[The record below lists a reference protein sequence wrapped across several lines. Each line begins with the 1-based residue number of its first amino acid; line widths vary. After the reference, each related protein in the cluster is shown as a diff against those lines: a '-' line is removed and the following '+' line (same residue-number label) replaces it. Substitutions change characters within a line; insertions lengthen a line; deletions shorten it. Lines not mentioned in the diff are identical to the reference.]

1 MLSTKTRALA
11 AASIAFATY
20 LCAPPVYA
28 QDGAPGAV
36 KGSPAEDG
44 GLTYKE
50 YANQGAQAFAAKQ
63 YAQAAEAFERAYEL
77 NPVPNLL
84 YNIGRAR
91 EKLGLFE
98 SANAAY
104 TQFVTQPDVELKAR
118 QDALQRIKTLKEVI
132 ALQKGGEVVDAGEVD
147 REQGDHGLA
156 EAPEMAL
163 DEATSAR
170 IAEALAEAEND
181 RVQPGTPPLRVSP
194 PAEATEA
201 IPTTAYILMGTGA
214 ASLIGSG
221 VFGYLTYAQSTAAD
235 DATTLDA
242 RRDENSTGQSYAY
255 VADGMLV
262 GGVILAGLGT
272 YFWLSSPSD
281 STTSAQA
288 RVTPS
293 IGASGAALT
302 FTLDY

>member
-28 QDGAPGAV
+28 QDGEPGAV
-36 KGSPAEDG
+36 NGSPADGG

-147 REQGDHGLA
+147 REQGEHDLA
-156 EAPEMAL
+156 EAAL
-163 DEATSAR
+163 DDATSAR
-170 IAEALAEAEND
+170 IAAALAEGENE
-181 RVQPGTPPLRVSP
+181 RVQPETPPLKVSP
-194 PAEATEA
+194 PAEARA
-201 IPTTAYILMGTGA
+201 SIPTTPYILMGAGA

-221 VFGYLTYAQSTAAD
+221 VFGYLTYAQSSAAE
-235 DATTLDA
+235 DATSIDA
-242 RRDENSTGQSYAY
+242 RRDENSTGQTYAY

-272 YFWLSSPSD
+272 YFWLTSPGD